1 MEFSDYVKHDAVA
14 LADMV
19 ARGEASAGEL
29 LDLALAQ
36 SARAQPRTN
45 AVCRLMEREAR
56 TQLKGPLQGPFAGVP
71 FLLKDC
77 AQDFAGLPTTY
88 ASPAFAKIPA
98 GEHAHVVRRYVA
110 AGFVVFGKTNLPE
123 LALKGVSD
131 SQL

>member
-1 MEFSDYVKHDAVA
+1 MKFSEYLQHDAVA
-14 LADMV
+14 LAEIG

-36 SARAQPRTN
+36 SARAQLRTN

-56 TQLKGPLQGPFAGVP
+56 TQLNGPLHGPFAGVP

-88 ASPAFAKIPA
+88 ASQAFAKIVA
-98 GEHAHVVRRYVA
+98 GEHANVVRRCCPSPQA
-110 AGFVVFGKTNLPE
+110 C
-123 LALKGVSD
+123 
-131 SQL
+131 